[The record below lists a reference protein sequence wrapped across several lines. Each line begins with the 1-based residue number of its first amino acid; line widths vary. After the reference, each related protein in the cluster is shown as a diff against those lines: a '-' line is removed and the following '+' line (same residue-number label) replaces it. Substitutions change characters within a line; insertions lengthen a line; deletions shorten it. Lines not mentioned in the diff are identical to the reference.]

1 MCQRYLCT
9 IKGCTKERGGTLCG
23 AREGAGVGQLGDPF
37 RTKHLPPSCLTP
49 GARDFHTPRP
59 HLKEDPPSEDK
70 VEASVLDSTL
80 ASRCPLPQLGNLF
93 ISERVHRGSSSPSP
107 LHSLRKRL
115 RRSSRDSPQEMQPL
129 KDNSPCSPQ
138 GLGEGMRR
146 GDTVC
151 NSSGWCEADPDR
163 EGQGGE
169 ESLWEQGHSLKLG
182 ARGFLEEA

>member
-1 MCQRYLCT
+1 MCT
-9 IKGCTKERGGTLCG
+9 IKGCTEERGGTLCG

-93 ISERVHRGSSSPSP
+93 ISERVHRGSSSPTP
-107 LHSLRKRL
+107 WLSLRKQL
-115 RRSSRDSPQEMQPL
+115 WRSSRDSPQEMQPL
-129 KDNSPCSPQ
+129 KDNSPCSQQ

-151 NSSGWCEADPDR
+151 VTVQDGVRQTLIGRDR
-163 EGQGGE
+163 VGRKACG
-169 ESLWEQGHSLKLG
+169 SKDTH
-182 ARGFLEEA
+182 